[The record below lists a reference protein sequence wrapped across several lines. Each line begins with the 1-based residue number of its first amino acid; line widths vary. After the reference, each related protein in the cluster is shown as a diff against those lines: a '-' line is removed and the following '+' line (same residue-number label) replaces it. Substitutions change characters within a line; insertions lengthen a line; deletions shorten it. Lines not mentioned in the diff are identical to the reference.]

1 MFGDYRYFNYIIGW
15 LKARGLPVD
24 KSQQGVL
31 EKALEDELQKA
42 KDSRVK
48 EGLRLCQRVLQR
60 VDHNAATREGQALLH
75 EVMLGVEDGFFV
87 SPMFK
92 RDWDAICGVRSRKSA
107 PCVMA
112 KLVAYPK
119 TRPSPE
125 AKPKAV
131 FPRVV
136 QESVRLVQMEETLED
151 KVRALTAEVQEL
163 KKCLT
168 LSAEVQELNSTLK
181 SLGEQMQKLK
191 GPSWQDLL
199 FLENRIQEA
208 IQYNRQETK
217 KAIAAMRKAEP
228 LWTGSQLPR
237 VPRPLPDG
245 IESLA
250 DCIKPVDELAPVRF
264 PRTEGLLSLADVFDI

>member
-42 KDSRVK
+42 KDPRVK
-48 EGLRLCQRVLQR
+48 DGLRLCQRVLQR

-119 TRPSPE
+119 ARPSPE
-125 AKPKAV
+125 AKSV

-136 QESVRLVQMEETLED
+136 QEPVRLVQMEETLED

-163 KKCLT
+163 KKCLA

-191 GPSWQDLL
+191 GPSWCDLE
-199 FLENRIQEA
+199 FLENRIHED
-208 IQYNRQETK
+208 IRYNQLETR
-217 KAIAAMRKAEP
+217 KAIADMRKAEP
-228 LWTGSQLPR
+228 LLTGVVRPP
-237 VPRPLPDG
+237 VPPPLPF
-245 IESLA
+245 SLI
-250 DCIKPVDELAPVRF
+250 DCIKPVDDPSTRVRF
-264 PRTEGLLSLADVFDI
+264 PRTESLLSLSDVFDV